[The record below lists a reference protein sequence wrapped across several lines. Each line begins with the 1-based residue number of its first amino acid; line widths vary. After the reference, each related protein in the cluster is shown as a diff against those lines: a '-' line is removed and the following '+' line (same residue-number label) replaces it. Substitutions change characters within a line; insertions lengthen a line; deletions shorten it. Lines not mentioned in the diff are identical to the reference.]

1 MISSNLA
8 KDYLLHLVCVQLLAA
23 IKSEFRFWYWGIS
36 GPQQANLKQSTR
48 IPS

>member
-23 IKSEFRFWYWGIS
+23 IKSEFRF
-36 GPQQANLKQSTR
+36 
-48 IPS
+48 